1 MGEPVGW
8 LDWEPDGFGV
18 RVAVDCEKPTGAPML
33 LRCYGD
39 TGGQALLVG
48 LLAPEDGRLRLRRRL
63 TRETLKT
70 AGCTDGPPKAFYL
83 AERPIEAGQQHESPL
98 QAEPGK
104 KEPLPQVS
112 DTLDAKSLQTGDAIL
127 DALLSDG
134 TVRAERQGV
143 GVRLRC
149 TFAPDRPF
157 ALAPAFVLCRVE
169 GREAVLDW
177 TKKDAADTAAPQKT
191 E

>member
-1 MGEPVGW
+1 MGW

-18 RVAVDCEKPTGAPML
+18 RVAVDCEKPTGAPLL

-63 TRETLKT
+63 TRETLKA

-83 AERPIEAGQQHESPL
+83 AERPMEAGRLYEPSL
-98 QAEPGK
+98 RAEPEK
-104 KEPLPQVS
+104 KEPLPQAADTS
-112 DTLDAKSLQTGDAIL
+112 DARPLQTGDAVL

-134 TVRAERQGV
+134 AVRAERQGT

-169 GREAVLDW
+169 GGEAVLDW
-177 TKKDAADTAAPQKT
+177 TKKDAADTAASQKT
-191 E
+191 EKFT

>member
-1 MGEPVGW
+1 MGTPVGW
-8 LDWEPDGFGV
+8 LDWELDGFGV
-18 RVAVDCEKPTGAPML
+18 RVAVDCEKPTGAPLL

-63 TRETLKT
+63 TRETLKA

-83 AERPIEAGQQHESPL
+83 AEQPMEAGRLHEPSL
-98 QAEPGK
+98 QAEPER
-104 KEPLPQVS
+104 KEPLPQVA
-112 DTLDAKSLQTGDAIL
+112 DTSAAKSLQTGDAVL

-134 TVRAERQGV
+134 AVRAERQGT

-177 TKKDAADTAAPQKT
+177 TKKDAADTAAPRKT